1 MPQQKDKISPSTKGT
16 NKFLIFLLY
25 QIQNSLKQE
34 PFSDKICEI
43 VTYIK
48 MGTIRLRKMEPMLTG
63 LSGRPLSLSGTGDVL
78 GIRLFG
84 W

>member
-1 MPQQKDKISPSTKGT
+1 MPQRKDKISPSTKGT

-25 QIQNSLKQE
+25 QSQNSLKQE

-48 MGTIRLRKMEPMLTG
+48 MRTIGLGKMEPRLTG
-63 LSGRPLSLSGTGDVL
+63 LNGRPLSLSGTGDVL

-84 W
+84 